1 MKIEE
6 KLAKA
11 INDQIN
17 FEFLSG
23 YLYLAMSNF
32 WREKGR
38 NGVAN
43 WFRVQSQEE
52 LAHAEIF
59 MNYLHDRD
67 GVVRLDPIAQVK
79 QEWGS
84 LNEVFAD
91 SLAHERIVTKR
102 IHDLYA
108 LAEEEKDYATR
119 QMLNWY
125 IAEQVEEE
133 ATLQSIIDNL
143 ELVGTDGTG
152 ILQIDRELATRTFVA
167 PNVGNK

>member
-17 FEFLSG
+17 FEFYSA

-43 WFRVQSQEE
+43 WFRVQAQEE
-52 LAHAEIF
+52 RAHAEIF

-67 GVVRLDPIAQVK
+67 GIVRLDPIAQVK
-79 QEWGS
+79 QEWDS
-84 LNEVFAD
+84 LSEVFAD

-108 LAEEEKDYATR
+108 LAEEERDYATR

-133 ATLQSIIDNL
+133 ATLKDIIDNL
-143 ELVGTDGTG
+143 ELVGNDGTG
-152 ILQIDRELATRTFVA
+152 ILQIDRELATRTYTA
-167 PNVGNK
+167 PNVSNN

>member
-6 KLAKA
+6 KLSKA

-17 FEFLSG
+17 FEFYSG
-23 YLYLAMSNF
+23 YLYLAMSNY
-32 WREKGR
+32 WREQGR

-43 WFRVQSQEE
+43 WFRIQAKEE
-52 LAHAEIF
+52 SAHAEIF

-67 GVVRLDPIAQVK
+67 GHVHLDPIAEVK
-79 QEWGS
+79 QEWKS
-84 LNEVFAD
+84 LNECFAD

-102 IHDLYA
+102 IYDLYA

-133 ATLQSIIDNL
+133 STLQDILDNL
-143 ELVGTDGTG
+143 ELVNGDGTG
-152 ILQIDRELATRTFVA
+152 ILQIDRELGARTYTEPQV
-167 PNVGNK
+167 K

>member
-1 MKIEE
+1 MKIDE
-6 KLAKA
+6 KLAAA

-17 FEFLSG
+17 FEFHSG

-43 WFRVQSQEE
+43 WFRVQAQEE
-52 LAHAEIF
+52 RAHAEIF

-67 GVVRLDPIAQVK
+67 GVVRLEPIAQVK
-79 QEWGS
+79 QSWES
-84 LNEVFAD
+84 LAETFAD
-91 SLAHERIVTKR
+91 SLTHERKVTQR
-102 IHDLYA
+102 IYNLYA

-133 ATLQSIIDNL
+133 STLQDILDNL

-152 ILQIDRELATRTFVA
+152 ILQIDRELATRTYTA
-167 PNVGNK
+167 PKVGNN